1 MTPESK
7 FNQWISH
14 KLLFDAHVQR
24 IETTT
29 GSGVPDLNVCWYGI
43 EFWAESKVE
52 TPGGNILL
60 RPFQWA
66 WMKKRQNAGGKV
78 ILLAERNQDRPA
90 QVSLWGVA
98 NISVVVH
105 GAHLKVI
112 TTPLVTVIKNQHGID
127 TMRGFLN
134 TI

>member
-1 MTPESK
+1 MTPETK
-7 FNQWISH
+7 FNLWIAQ
-14 KLLFDAHVQR
+14 KLFFDAHVQR
-24 IETTT
+24 IETST
-29 GSGVPDLNVCWYGI
+29 GSGVPDMNICWYGI

-90 QVSLWGVA
+90 QVSMWAVA
-98 NISVVVH
+98 NINVAVH

-112 TTPLVTVIKNQHGID
+112 TTPLATIIRNQAGID
-127 TMRGFLN
+127 RLRGVLQ